1 LTAAAPYTRGHV
13 VRSLIER
20 FIERLIER
28 FIVVVRIALASSA
41 REHSRD
47 GRP

>member
-20 FIERLIER
+20 LIERL
-28 FIVVVRIALASSA
+28 IVVVRIALASSA

-47 GRP
+47 G